1 MNTLKEKRGEA
12 LIRMNDHLEVT
23 GFRSTIA
30 YQLLPGDP
38 LIPLDSAVRQMIL
51 MNDDLIENNIKQI
64 KVLV

>member
-1 MNTLKEKRGEA
+1 
-12 LIRMNDHLEVT
+12 MNDHLEVT